1 KDGYKDFPKQ
11 NCLKYYFNE
20 GSWYALRPS
29 GTEPKIKCYLY
40 TIGCTEADSLSK
52 LNAIESACRAKMNS
66 TK

>member
-1 KDGYKDFPKQ
+1 
-11 NCLKYYFNE
+11 KYYFNE